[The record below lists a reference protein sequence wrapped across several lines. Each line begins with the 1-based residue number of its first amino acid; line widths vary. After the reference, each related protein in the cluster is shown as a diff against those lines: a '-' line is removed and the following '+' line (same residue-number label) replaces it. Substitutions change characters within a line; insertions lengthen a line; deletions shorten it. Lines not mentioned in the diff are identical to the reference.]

1 MAQKLRISLLQRF
14 NVLLL
19 PYIGREVPS
28 MLDVIGIAKF
38 VRRGSGSLED
48 RRELLHNTLALLWD
62 KNVDLQVVFD
72 ALLKAKQEKVRA
84 YLNGHRIDTRRDFN
98 EDRKKAVQGL
108 KDARRFLIDCGNESD
123 EAALAKIAAA
133 IDDHRWPG
141 PRRRSRA
148 GHQPEPWVKEARNKL
163 ARLKIAKELREDLLS
178 ASGLTPYRSN

>member
-84 YLNGHRIDTRRDFN
+84 
-98 EDRKKAVQGL
+98 
-108 KDARRFLIDCGNESD
+108 
-123 EAALAKIAAA
+123 
-133 IDDHRWPG
+133 
-141 PRRRSRA
+141 
-148 GHQPEPWVKEARNKL
+148 
-163 ARLKIAKELREDLLS
+163 
-178 ASGLTPYRSN
+178 